1 MEGKVWACSLGQG
14 FVEVGLAEQGLFVT
28 LVLDLV
34 DKYVLGPAEPAG
46 HRDVKLLFERIVA
59 ALKND

>member
-28 LVLDLV
+28 LVLNLV
-34 DKYVLGPAEPAG
+34 DKDSFGPTELSR
-46 HRDVKLLFERIVA
+46 HTDVKLLFERIVA